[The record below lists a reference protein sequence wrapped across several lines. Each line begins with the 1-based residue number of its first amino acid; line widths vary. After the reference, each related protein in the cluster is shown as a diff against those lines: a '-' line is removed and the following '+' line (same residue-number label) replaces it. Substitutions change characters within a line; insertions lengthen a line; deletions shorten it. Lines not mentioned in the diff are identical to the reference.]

1 MSRTLSSKYYELC
14 HIHITNR
21 SKWSIELCG
30 SRHAECLGPL
40 TVGFDILKRFYSAKS
55 SVLSNF
61 EEFVLSNFEEFVL
74 SNFEEFVLSNSAEF
88 DILSDSTEFDS
99 SFDRMSWLRCRFLF
113 LFFFVI
119 FSSEYHE
126 QTFVR
131 QHSTCTC
138 TCTCTCTRLAHL
150 VLRHDS
156 FSCMSSDSRFVRGT
170 VDSFVAQ

>member
-14 HIHITNR
+14 HTHITNR

-55 SVLSNF
+55 S
-61 EEFVLSNFEEFVL
+61 VL

>member
-40 TVGFDILKRFYSAKS
+40 TVGFDILKTFYSAKS

-113 LFFFVI
+113 FYSSLWYSRVNITNKRLFD
-119 FSSEYHE
+119 S
-126 QTFVR
+126 TVR
-131 QHSTCTC
+131 VHVHVHVHVHDWRTWYWDMTHFHACQA
-138 TCTCTCTRLAHL
+138 TR
-150 VLRHDS
+150 
-156 FSCMSSDSRFVRGT
+156 
-170 VDSFVAQ
+170 DSFVAQ